1 MNAITLDNQL
11 DGSVEVVREFG
22 FDDYLQ
28 SLS

>member
-1 MNAITLDNQL
+1 VVKQL

-22 FDDYLQ
+22 FDDYLS

>member
-1 MNAITLDNQL
+1 MPAIVVKQL

-22 FDDYLQ
+22 FEDYVS

>member
-1 MNAITLDNQL
+1 MPAIVVKQL

-22 FDDYLQ
+22 FDDYLS